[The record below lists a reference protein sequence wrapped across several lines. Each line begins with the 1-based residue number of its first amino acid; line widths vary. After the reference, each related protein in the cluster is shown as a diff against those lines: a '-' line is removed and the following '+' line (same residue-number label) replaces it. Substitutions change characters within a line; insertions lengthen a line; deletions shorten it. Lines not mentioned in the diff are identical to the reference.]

1 MKRFN
6 LVNALTLDEG
16 VSVLQENKGNAKRLA
31 GGSDLLGVM
40 LDRINPTYP
49 EVLVNFKSVPGMDY
63 IEEESG
69 MLRIGAMTLLEDVAN
84 NAVVQNKYQAL
95 SQAARSVGTPQ
106 LRNVGTLG
114 GNLCQ
119 ETRCWYYRVSNNR
132 FYCFKKGGTLCF
144 AMVGD
149 NRYNAILGGQVC
161 FAVCP
166 SDTAIALSALDAT
179 VVTNKRNMPIG
190 ELYQVL
196 QLVLDEDEVITEI
209 QVPEPEAGTKQVFS
223 KFRLRKAIDF
233 AISSVAVAIN
243 SDGGTVSDARI
254 VLGGVAPVPYRAV
267 DAEDAIK
274 GNVINES
281 IAESAGENAVKG
293 AVPLSKNKYLI
304 PITKALVKRA
314 VLA

>member
-1 MKRFN
+1 
-6 LVNALTLDEG
+6 
-16 VSVLQENKGNAKRLA
+16 
-31 GGSDLLGVM
+31 
-40 LDRINPTYP
+40 
-49 EVLVNFKSVPGMDY
+49 
-63 IEEESG
+63 
-69 MLRIGAMTLLEDVAN
+69 MLRIGAMTLLADIAN
-84 NAVVQNKYQAL
+84 NAVVQNKYEAL
-95 SQAARSVGTPQ
+95 SQAAKSVGTPQ
-106 LRNVGTLG
+106 LRNIGTLG

-119 ETRCWYYRVSNNR
+119 ETRCWYYRVANNR

-144 AMVGD
+144 AMAGD

-179 VVTNKRNMPIG
+179 VITNKRNMPIG

-196 QLVLDEDEVITEI
+196 RLVLDEDEVITEI

-267 DAEDAIK
+267 DAEDAVK

-293 AVPLSKNKYLI
+293 AVPLAKNKYI
-304 PITKALVKRA
+304 IQITKTLVKRA

>member
-1 MKRFN
+1 MKKFN

-16 VSVLQENKGNAKRLA
+16 VSVLQQNKGNSKILA
-31 GGSDLLGVM
+31 GGSDLLGAM

-63 IEEESG
+63 IEEEAG